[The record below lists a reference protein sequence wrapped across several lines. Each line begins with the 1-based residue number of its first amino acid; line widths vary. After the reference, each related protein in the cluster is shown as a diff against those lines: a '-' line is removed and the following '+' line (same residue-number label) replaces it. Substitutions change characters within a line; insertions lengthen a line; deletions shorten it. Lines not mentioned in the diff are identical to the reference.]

1 MIVINMLDGEKIEI
15 YPDTVLVGV
24 NNALRTNEPSE
35 NIFYLQQ
42 KYIGNLQ
49 GDYEDNGSALA
60 TTDERLGIGGFL
72 LSHDM
77 FSIGDGP
84 DKTLYFTSAI
94 KSISVV

>member
-1 MIVINMLDGEKIEI
+1 MVVINFLDGDKIEI
-15 YPDTVLVGV
+15 HEDTLLIGV
-24 NNALRTNEPSE
+24 NNAPRTDKPNE

-42 KYIGNLQ
+42 SYMGNLQ
-49 GDYEDNGSALA
+49 GDFEKEGSALA
-60 TTDERLGIGGFL
+60 TSDERLGIGGFL

-84 DKTLYFTSAI
+84 DKTMYFTSAI